1 MRKMKIRI
9 KRIKNGFV
17 IDNEVSIIEHSQRKK
32 DKERQRERKK
42 KKVKET

>member
-1 MRKMKIRI
+1 MKIRI
-9 KRIKNGFV
+9 ERIKNGFV
-17 IDNEVSIIEHSQRKK
+17 SENKVSIIEHSQRKK